1 MAFKNAYRAPAGS
14 IETRHLKLY
23 ADYLQGFKK
32 EHEPLVT
39 EKMIRATTL
48 TGTKEEVLESVQAM
62 KKAGINQV
70 AVQPVADS
78 REMIEAF
85 AKAVIRKMK

>member
-1 MAFKNAYRAPAGS
+1 MAFKNAYRVPAGS

-85 AKAVIRKMK
+85 AKSVIRKMK